1 MVARSIRLAVLGLV
15 TLLGAASAVPEASAQ
30 DFFSNLFGGFGVR
43 PPAPPIERPL
53 FYAPPM
59 EAPREHIA
67 RSGGQAYCVRSCDG
81 RYFPI
86 AATGGESR
94 AETCNSFCP
103 ASKTEVVYG
112 SSIDDAATAKG
123 KAYSELPNAFRYRKE
138 LVAGCTCNGKDPT
151 GLARIKIEDDPT
163 LQRGDIVAGADG
175 LLVAGRDRRSAS
187 LNLSPLPDAMRA
199 RLKHVPVV
207 ARE

>member
-1 MVARSIRLAVLGLV
+1 MVARSTGLAVLGVV
-15 TLLGAASAVPEASAQ
+15 TLLATASAMPEANAQ
-30 DFFSNLFGGFGVR
+30 DFFANLFGGFGLR
-43 PPAPPIERPL
+43 PPAPAQGPL
-53 FYAPPM
+53 FYSPSM
-59 EAPREHIA
+59 DTPREHVA
-67 RSGGQAYCVRSCDG
+67 RGGGQAYCVRGCDG

-86 AATGGESR
+86 AATGGESK
-94 AETCNSFCP
+94 AEICNGFCP

-112 SSIDDAATAKG
+112 SSIDEAATEKG
-123 KAYSELPNAFRYRKE
+123 KPYSELPNAFRYRKE
-138 LVAGCTCNGKDPT
+138 LVTGCTCNGKDPT

-187 LNLSPLPDAMRA
+187 LNLSPMPDSMRA